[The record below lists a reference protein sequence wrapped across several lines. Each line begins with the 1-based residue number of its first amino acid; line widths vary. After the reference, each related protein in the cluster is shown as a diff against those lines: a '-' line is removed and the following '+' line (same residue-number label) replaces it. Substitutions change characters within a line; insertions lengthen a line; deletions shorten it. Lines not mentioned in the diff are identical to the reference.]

1 MEALVATSPN
11 LAIWS
16 ELNPALVARDTD
28 LKELA
33 KSNAP
38 LEAACKSLPTFVILL
53 PETECTVD
61 GDCSPS
67 GEITVTN

>member
-53 PETECTVD
+53 PETTSNHSIDVFNT
-61 GDCSPS
+61 S
-67 GEITVTN
+67 T